1 MQAYC
6 SIYATKRDPTDD
18 NNDMIKGADGI
29 YRLSKASWFTEGTD
43 IRFKVVQDH
52 TYTHSW
58 PADDFTIGVY
68 KTGAFNYEIIFN
80 PYNNDEDKIAVDI
93 TEIF

>member
-1 MQAYC
+1 MQVYW
-6 SIYATKRDPTDD
+6 SIYATKRDPTDE
-18 NNDMIKGADGI
+18 NNDMIKGAGGI
-29 YRLSKASWFTEGTD
+29 YRLSMVRVPTSGS
-43 IRFKVVQDH
+43 RLFKI
-52 TYTHSW
+52 TPITHLW

-80 PYNNDEDKIAVDI
+80 LYNNDEDKIAVDI